1 MFNKTHRMQKSITPA
16 QRSFIR
22 NKSTYI
28 PTLEAIN
35 EKTAN
40 PSTTANE
47 TSQILPKSWSLE
59 KQQSYK
65 ESLKLL
71 KQVDLTLKKMTVFDQ
86 DFTERMTAQSG
97 VKVAKEWTKSSKV
110 EIASLDSNVQSRLLS
125 DSISINIEKVE
136 YTAGGLAAVLQ
147 AFEHLHNDP
156 RKKVVFST
164 DGQLS
169 IMDRSGLQG
178 HEHPTQYDEYG
189 FMDLF
194 AAMKNNILDNRNP
207 ETSNYKSLAM
217 PLGLNMATMK
227 SLPAYI
233 RFFAEFVKQKFLA
246 GNDVTEISKAAIR
259 KQKKS
264 LDNFTKID
272 NLTRA
277 ALGKPIMER
286 HGRYYFA
293 FESDRPKLM
302 KGLRSWTKLGIESK
316 LVNQSFLKRRTL
328 FDLENESIHAY
339 FMPNDSYFM
348 PSIVET
354 IVEYLQVTYPE
365 RFIFQ
370 GKAKLSNIII
380 DPKTNNAVAIKEIV
394 DSREILRPVN
404 SVFTSLG
411 HDQVFNTAADK
422 GSKGAE
428 YKEIMATSST
438 GDWVQTISKN
448 DLNNRIPE
456 GMTAKEFLSK
466 ANLLPYA
473 DKYNIHVT
481 PLSVEENDSD
491 FHLYYRI
498 TEGGILTYESQ
509 NSAKGSNVTCKGDL
523 INSLYKLNR
532 ATIGIWRPL
541 TVGSCTRKIDV
552 NN

>member
-1 MFNKTHRMQKSITPA
+1 MFNTTHRMQKLITPA
-16 QRSFIR
+16 QRSLIR

-35 EKTAN
+35 EKTVN
-40 PSTTANE
+40 PSTTINE
-47 TSQILPKSWSLE
+47 SSQILPKSWSLE

-71 KQVDLTLKKMTVFDQ
+71 KQVDLTSKKMTVFDHV
-86 DFTERMTAQSG
+86 FTERMTAQSG

-110 EIASLDSNVQSRLLS
+110 EITNINSTESLSHN
-125 DSISINIEKVE
+125 NTEKVE

-156 RKKVVFST
+156 SKKVVFST

-189 FMDLF
+189 FIDLF
-194 AAMKNNILDNRNP
+194 SAMKNNILDNRNP

-217 PLGLNMATMK
+217 PLGLDMTTMK

-233 RFFAEFVKQKFLA
+233 RFFAEFVKQKFRA

-302 KGLRSWTKLGIESK
+302 KGLRSWTKL
-316 LVNQSFLKRRTL
+316 
-328 FDLENESIHAY
+328 
-339 FMPNDSYFM
+339 
-348 PSIVET
+348 
-354 IVEYLQVTYPE
+354 
-365 RFIFQ
+365 
-370 GKAKLSNIII
+370 
-380 DPKTNNAVAIKEIV
+380 
-394 DSREILRPVN
+394 
-404 SVFTSLG
+404 
-411 HDQVFNTAADK
+411 
-422 GSKGAE
+422 
-428 YKEIMATSST
+428 
-438 GDWVQTISKN
+438 
-448 DLNNRIPE
+448 
-456 GMTAKEFLSK
+456 
-466 ANLLPYA
+466 
-473 DKYNIHVT
+473 
-481 PLSVEENDSD
+481 
-491 FHLYYRI
+491 
-498 TEGGILTYESQ
+498 
-509 NSAKGSNVTCKGDL
+509 
-523 INSLYKLNR
+523 
-532 ATIGIWRPL
+532 
-541 TVGSCTRKIDV
+541 
-552 NN
+552 